1 MPRHNHYNIYIYL
14 LGFRIENSSE
24 FSEEGS
30 LCVCVYVC
38 GCMSLY
44 LSSPSGLAELL
55 LVLWNVLLGVLDFLQ

>member
-30 LCVCVYVC
+30 LCVCVRVC
-38 GCMSLY
+38 VRLY
-44 LSSPSGLAELL
+44 ESVPVQSQWAC
-55 LVLWNVLLGVLDFLQ
+55 